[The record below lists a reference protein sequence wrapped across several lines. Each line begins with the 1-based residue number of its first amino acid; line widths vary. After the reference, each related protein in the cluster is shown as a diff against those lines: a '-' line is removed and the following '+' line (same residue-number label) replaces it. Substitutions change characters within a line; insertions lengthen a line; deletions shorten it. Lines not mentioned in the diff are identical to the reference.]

1 MLARGKKAWLR
12 SSRSRFMVI
21 CWFFVAGIFS
31 SRGSLIQT
39 DSLDLCKFVR
49 GSNSVHSS
57 DFQNMD
63 QTSSAQSRG
72 SAPSNFYSMS
82 RTPSPYS
89 GSSSRVSSVGLS
101 SSSVQSSGS
110 TPLSSRDT
118 TQQLIT
124 GLAACQ
130 SSVEELLQTVRSSNE
145 WIEELT
151 EKVKILD
158 GRVEK
163 LSSNPVDGTESVSD
177 GRGEKRK
184 RTKLSLLV
192 QVSLKILT
200 EKPWIAVVYLIPSAK
215 LTSF

>member
-1 MLARGKKAWLR
+1 
-12 SSRSRFMVI
+12 
-21 CWFFVAGIFS
+21 
-31 SRGSLIQT
+31 
-39 DSLDLCKFVR
+39 
-49 GSNSVHSS
+49 
-57 DFQNMD
+57 MD

-130 SSVEELLQTVRSSNE
+130 SSIEELLQTVRSSNE

-151 EKVKILD
+151 EKIKILD

-163 LSSNPVDGTESVSD
+163 LSSHPVDGTESGSG

-184 RTKLSLLV
+184 RTKSSLLV

-215 LTSF
+215 LTSV

>member
-1 MLARGKKAWLR
+1 
-12 SSRSRFMVI
+12 
-21 CWFFVAGIFS
+21 
-31 SRGSLIQT
+31 
-39 DSLDLCKFVR
+39 
-49 GSNSVHSS
+49 
-57 DFQNMD
+57 MD

-72 SAPSNFYSMS
+72 SGPSNFYSMS

-101 SSSVQSSGS
+101 SSSVQYSGS

-130 SSVEELLQTVRSSNE
+130 RSIEELLQTVRSSNE
-145 WIEELT
+145 RIEELA

-163 LSSNPVDGTESVSD
+163 LSSHPVDGTESGSG

-184 RTKLSLLV
+184 RTKSSLLV
-192 QVSLKILT
+192 QVSLKI
-200 EKPWIAVVYLIPSAK
+200 
-215 LTSF
+215 

>member
-1 MLARGKKAWLR
+1 
-12 SSRSRFMVI
+12 
-21 CWFFVAGIFS
+21 
-31 SRGSLIQT
+31 
-39 DSLDLCKFVR
+39 
-49 GSNSVHSS
+49 
-57 DFQNMD
+57 MD

-89 GSSSRVSSVGLS
+89 GSTSRVSSVGLS

-124 GLAACQ
+124 GLVACQ
-130 SSVEELLQTVRSSNE
+130 SSIEELLQTVRSSNE
-145 WIEELT
+145 RVEELA

-158 GRVEK
+158 GKVEK
-163 LSSNPVDGTESVSD
+163 LSSHPVDGTESGSD
-177 GRGEKRK
+177 GRGKKRK
-184 RTKLSLLV
+184 RTKSSFLV

-200 EKPWIAVVYLIPSAK
+200 EKPWIAVVVPSAK
-215 LTSF
+215 LASF

>member
-1 MLARGKKAWLR
+1 
-12 SSRSRFMVI
+12 
-21 CWFFVAGIFS
+21 
-31 SRGSLIQT
+31 
-39 DSLDLCKFVR
+39 
-49 GSNSVHSS
+49 
-57 DFQNMD
+57 MD

-89 GSSSRVSSVGLS
+89 GPSSQVSSVGLS

-130 SSVEELLQTVRSSNE
+130 SSIEELLQTVRSSNE

-163 LSSNPVDGTESVSD
+163 LSSHPVDGTESGSG

-184 RTKLSLLV
+184 RTKSSLLV

-200 EKPWIAVVYLIPSAK
+200 EKPWIAVDVILKRSNNDVNFSHLRLHPDGNLLIYINYVISFKISVK
-215 LTSF
+215 LNEYMSVAG

>member
-1 MLARGKKAWLR
+1 
-12 SSRSRFMVI
+12 
-21 CWFFVAGIFS
+21 
-31 SRGSLIQT
+31 
-39 DSLDLCKFVR
+39 
-49 GSNSVHSS
+49 
-57 DFQNMD
+57 MD

-82 RTPSPYS
+82 RTPTPYS

-124 GLAACQ
+124 GLDACQ
-130 SSVEELLQTVRSSNE
+130 SSIEELLQTVRSSNE

-163 LSSNPVDGTESVSD
+163 LSSHPVDGTESGSG

-184 RTKLSLLV
+184 RTKSSLLV
-192 QVSLKILT
+192 QVSLKIWLKNLGLLLFT
-200 EKPWIAVVYLIPSAK
+200 WFPLLSWRHFETIEQRCKFPSLRLHPDGNLLIYINYMISFKISGK
-215 LTSF
+215 LNEYMSVAG

>member
-1 MLARGKKAWLR
+1 
-12 SSRSRFMVI
+12 
-21 CWFFVAGIFS
+21 
-31 SRGSLIQT
+31 
-39 DSLDLCKFVR
+39 
-49 GSNSVHSS
+49 
-57 DFQNMD
+57 MD

-101 SSSVQSSGS
+101 SSSVQYSGS

-130 SSVEELLQTVRSSNE
+130 MSIEELLQTVRSSNE
-145 WIEELT
+145 RIEELA

-163 LSSNPVDGTESVSD
+163 LSSHPVDGTESGSG

-184 RTKLSLLV
+184 RTKSYLLV
-192 QVSLKILT
+192 QVCLKILT